1 MPPDLAAMLAAAV
14 EAVGGSARPGQT
26 VMAEAVHR
34 AATTGE
40 HLLVQAGTGT
50 GKSLAYLVPAVVHG
64 VTGGRPVVITTATLA
79 LQAQIVDRD
88 LPRVAAALAPALGR
102 MPTWQL
108 VKGRANYLCRH
119 KLMGGFPADDDLP
132 LFEAPGAADG
142 GGRSRPAPVAPAP
155 TSRLGREI
163 VRLREW
169 GETTRSGDRDE
180 LVPGVSDRAWRQV
193 SVSAHECLGSQRC
206 PVAGECHSELARER
220 AHDVDVVVSN
230 HAFVAIDSFENR
242 HMLPEHD
249 LLVVDEGHELADRV
263 TSVISDEL
271 TVGAVEQAARQAR
284 KTGLK
289 ETGRLD
295 DAAAMLSAAFDELEP
310 GRLVG
315 ELPEF
320 LGVAVS
326 ACRDASRELVS
337 QLKPEPGA
345 APDGARQLARAAV
358 SEIFDIAERLAS
370 GSGGPEGPDVVW
382 LSRHQRSDG
391 QVRTSLNVAPLSVA
405 GVLRDRLYA
414 ERTVVLT
421 SATLTLGGSFD
432 AAAASVG
439 LLSGGAQPDGVGL
452 ATARRSAGDSDAGM
466 PPDDDLDDVPTGKA
480 DKPDQPG
487 KADQLRKAD
496 GGETSGDPGEDGER
510 RRPAPRCR
518 TLDVGSPFDYPRQ
531 AILYLARA
539 LPPPGRD
546 GVGEAGIDELA
557 ALMEAAGG
565 RTLGL
570 FSSRRAAEQAA
581 DLLRDRLDLPILCQ
595 GDDAM
600 PTLVREFA
608 RDARTCLFGTLSL
621 WQGVDVPGSACQLV
635 VIDRIPFPRPDDPLA
650 TARSQAVARRGGNG
664 FMAVSATHAALRLAQ
679 GAGRLI
685 RAGDDRGV
693 VAVLDSRLATARYG
707 SFLRAS
713 LPPFWATHDRDVVL
727 EALRRIDAGA
737 PPVRPVREPGDRDTP
752 GGARPGGPKAP
763 SPASSRSAVRGG
775 RGWTPEEDAG
785 LRAAVDAGRDLAVLA
800 ERYDCTAEQVAQR
813 LLDLGLASSVG

>member
-1 MPPDLAAMLAAAV
+1 VPPRIADLLAAAV
-14 EAVGGSARPGQT
+14 QAVGGTPRPGQQE
-26 VMAEAVHR
+26 MAEAVHQ
-34 AATTGE
+34 AAATGE

-64 VTGGRPVVITTATLA
+64 VTGGRPVVVTTATLA

-88 LPRVAAALAPALGR
+88 LPRVATALAPALGR

-119 KLMGGFPADDDLP
+119 KLLGGFPADDDLP
-132 LFEAPGAADG
+132 LFELPGAQAK
-142 GGRSRPAPVAPAP
+142 RAAAPAPAP

-206 PVAGECHSELARER
+206 PVAAECHSELARER

-249 LLVVDEGHELADRV
+249 LLVVDEAHELADRV

-271 TVGAVEQAARQAR
+271 TAGTVEQAARHAR
-284 KTGLK
+284 RAGVK

-310 GRLVG
+310 QRYVG

-320 LGVAVS
+320 LGVAVA
-326 ACRDASRELVS
+326 ACRDAARELVS
-337 QLKPEPGA
+337 RLKPEPGA
-345 APDGARQLARAAV
+345 APDGARQIARATV
-358 SEIFDIAERLAS
+358 TEVFDVAERLAS

-391 QVRTSLNVAPLSVA
+391 QVRTSLNVSPLSVA
-405 GVLRDRLYA
+405 GVLRERLYTD
-414 ERTVVLT
+414 RTVVAT
-421 SATLTLGGSFD
+421 SATLTLGGSFE
-432 AAAASVG
+432 AAAGSVG
-439 LLSGGAQPDGVGL
+439 LLSGPAVPEGVDL
-452 ATARRSAGDSDAGM
+452 ATARRSGEAS
-466 PPDDDLDDVPTGKA
+466 
-480 DKPDQPG
+480 
-487 KADQLRKAD
+487 AD
-496 GGETSGDPGEDGER
+496 GDPSDCEDPDGEG
-510 RRPAPRCR
+510 RRPPPRCR
-518 TLDVGSPFDYPRQ
+518 TLDVGSPFDYPQ
-531 AILYLARA
+531 QGILYVARR

-546 GVGEAGIDELA
+546 GVSPAAIDELC
-557 ALMEAAGG
+557 ALVEAAGG

-581 DLLRDRLDLPILCQ
+581 ELVRDRSDLPILCQ

-679 GAGRLI
+679 GSGRLV
-685 RAGDDRGV
+685 RTAQDRGV

-713 LPPFWATHDRDVVL
+713 LPPFWATHDRGIVL
-727 EALRRIDAGA
+727 EALRRIDAA
-737 PPVRPVREPGDRDTP
+737 AAPVRPVREPADRDTP
-752 GGARPGGPKAP
+752 GGGAP
-763 SPASSRSAVRGG
+763 TPVSPSTRAAVRGG

-785 LRAAVDAGRDLAVLA
+785 LRAAVEAGRHLDVVA
-800 ERYDCTAEQVAQR
+800 ERYGCTSEQVAQR
-813 LLDLGLASSVG
+813 LSDLGLSSTVV